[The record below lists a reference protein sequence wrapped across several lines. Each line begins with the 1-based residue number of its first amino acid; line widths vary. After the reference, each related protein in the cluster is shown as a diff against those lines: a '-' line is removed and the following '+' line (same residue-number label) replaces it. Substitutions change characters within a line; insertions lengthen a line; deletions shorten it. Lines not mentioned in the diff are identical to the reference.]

1 MNEDDDEEEN
11 NNNSSSEEDDDNN
24 NTYDSD
30 NENSEDK
37 VANSQSLLFVDYSI
51 IQYNRVINIV
61 RALYEPHSSSASDQ
75 HDDENNKSISGQKT
89 AGHNSS
95 KNELDKVR
103 ESNRLDNQM
112 RHSFLIIYISILDND
127 GQWRIVR
134 DNKQRECNKNRLV
147 ALRATER
154 TRSKPLQTVAKDDN
168 SAAATT
174 TTAKN
179 DNKDS

>member
-1 MNEDDDEEEN
+1 MLDENKNSNNGKKKIKKRHQERRRRNSSLENDNNADDEDETMNEDDDEEEN
-11 NNNSSSEEDDDNN
+11 NNNSSSEEED
-24 NTYDSD
+24 TYESD
-30 NENSEDK
+30 NEDSEDK
-37 VANSQSLLFVDYSI
+37 VAANSQSLLFVDYSI

-103 ESNRLDNQM
+103 EPNRLDNQM

-127 GQWRIVR
+127 GQ
-134 DNKQRECNKNRLV
+134 
-147 ALRATER
+147 
-154 TRSKPLQTVAKDDN
+154 
-168 SAAATT
+168 
-174 TTAKN
+174 
-179 DNKDS
+179 